1 MKMKFHR
8 RTVRGFTLV
17 ELLVV
22 ISIIGVLVGL
32 LLPAVQAAR
41 EAARRMSCGNNIR
54 QIAMGAINYEGAF
67 RSLPLNYSTVLD
79 PANTTSGFNQASW
92 MTMILPNIEQN
103 AIYQGF
109 NFSAAPFQIGSANM
123 INAAQSI
130 NLYRCP
136 SDVTPRDSVAG
147 RAASVTLNPE
157 TVYTRDGASTSYVGC
172 AGSNWAWGTPAIP
185 LYPSTVIY
193 NTAVDPTAVEF
204 RPDPFLVKN
213 SNAHG
218 NGNGIFFPG
227 YRGVKGVPTT
237 PGPEPFG
244 RASQT
249 LMAAIKDGASN
260 TIMIGESVGSFSR
273 FNWWYSAEGS
283 SATCA
288 ISPNA
293 SPRCALATTG
303 RKRLDLIACDADW
316 QNNYGFMS
324 EHSGGCQFALADGS
338 VRFIPDTIDTVAYRR
353 LGSMMDGGVVT
364 IPD

>member
-1 MKMKFHR
+1 MKFHR

-22 ISIIGVLVGL
+22 IAIIGVLVGL

-67 RSLPLNYSTVLD
+67 RSLPINYSTVVD
-79 PANTTSGFNQASW
+79 PTVTNAGLNQASW

-103 AIYQGF
+103 AIYQQ
-109 NFSAAPFQIGSANM
+109 FSFSLAPFAGTNLQ
-123 INAAQSI
+123 NASQTI

-136 SDVTPRDSVAG
+136 SDVTPRDAVGG
-147 RAASVTLNPE
+147 RAGSTTLNPE
-157 TVYTRDGASTSYVGC
+157 TLYTRDAAATSYVGC
-172 AGSNWAWGTPAIP
+172 SGSNWAWGAYDTRLI
-185 LYPSTVIY
+185 L
-193 NTAVDPTAVEF
+193 EF
-204 RPDPFLVKN
+204 NMDPFLVRN
-213 SNAHG
+213 GNAHG

-227 YRGVKGVPTT
+227 YRGTKGVPTT

-244 RASQT
+244 RACQT
-249 LMAAIKDGASN
+249 LMASIKDGTSN
-260 TIMIGESVGSFSR
+260 TIMVGESVGSFSR

-288 ISPNA
+288 INPNA
-293 SPRCALATTG
+293 SPRCSLATTG

>member
-1 MKMKFHR
+1 MKFHR

-22 ISIIGVLVGL
+22 IAIIGVLVGL

-67 RSLPLNYSTVLD
+67 RSLPLNYSTID
-79 PANTTSGFNQASW
+79 PTVAGAGQNQASW

-103 AIYQGF
+103 AIYQQ
-109 NFSAAPFQIGSANM
+109 FSFSFPPFAPTNLQAASQT
-123 INAAQSI
+123 I

-136 SDVTPRDSVAG
+136 SDVTPRDSVG
-147 RAASVTLNPE
+147 SRTASRTLNP
-157 TVYTRDGASTSYVGC
+157 ASFYDVEAATTSYVGC
-172 AGSNWAWGTPAIP
+172 AGANWAWGTAP
-185 LYPSTVIY
+185 LPGSPYPSTVIY
-193 NTAVDPTAVEF
+193 NTALDPTAVEF
-204 RPDPFLVKN
+204 RPDPFLFKN

-227 YRGVKGVPTT
+227 YQGVKGVPTT
-237 PGPEPFG
+237 PGPERNG
-244 RASQT
+244 RACQT
-249 LMAAIKDGASN
+249 LMASIKDGTSN
-260 TIMIGESVGSFSR
+260 TIMVGESVGSFSR

-293 SPRCALATTG
+293 GPRCADGMTG
-303 RKRLDLIACDADW
+303 RKRLDLIACDYDW

>member
-1 MKMKFHR
+1 MKFHR
-8 RTVRGFTLV
+8 RPVRGFTLV

-22 ISIIGVLVGL
+22 IAIIGVLVGL

-109 NFSAAPFQIGSANM
+109 NFSRAPFEVGNPQNLNID
-123 INAAQSI
+123 NAAQTI

-136 SDVTPRDSVAG
+136 SDVTPRDAVAG
-147 RAASVTLNPE
+147 RASSVTLNPE
-157 TVYTRDGASTSYVGC
+157 TVYTRDGATTSYVGC
-172 AGSNWAWGTPAIP
+172 AGSNWLWGAYDTRSF
-185 LYPSTVIY
+185 L
-193 NTAVDPTAVEF
+193 EF
-204 RPDPFLVKN
+204 NMDPFLVRN
-213 SNAHG
+213 GNAHG

-237 PGPEPFG
+237 PGPEPSG
-244 RASQT
+244 RACQT
-249 LMAAIKDGASN
+249 LMASIKDGTSN
-260 TIMIGESVGSFSR
+260 TIMVGESVGSFSR

-288 ISPNA
+288 INPNA
-293 SPRCALATTG
+293 SPRCAAATTG

-338 VRFIPDTIDTVAYRR
+338 VRFIPDTIDTLAYRR
-353 LGSMMDGGVVT
+353 LGSMMDGGVVS

>member
-54 QIAMGAINYEGAF
+54 QIALGAINYEGAF
-67 RSLPLNYSTVLD
+67 RSLPLNYSTID
-79 PANTTSGFNQASW
+79 PTVAGAGQNQASW

-103 AIYQGF
+103 AIYQQ
-109 NFSAAPFQIGSANM
+109 FSFSLAPFAGTNLQ
-123 INAAQSI
+123 NASQTI

-136 SDVTPRDSVAG
+136 SDVTPRDSVG
-147 RAASVTLNPE
+147 NRTGSRTLNPE
-157 TVYTRDGASTSYVGC
+157 SFYFVDAATTSYVGC
-172 AGSNWAWGTPAIP
+172 AGSNWAWGTPPIP
-185 LYPSTVIY
+185 PHTVVY
-193 NTAVDPTAVEF
+193 NTATDPEF
-204 RPDPFLVKN
+204 RVDPFLIKN
-213 SNAHG
+213 GNAYG

-227 YRGVKGVPTT
+227 YRGVKGLPS
-237 PGPEPFG
+237 EPNG
-244 RASQT
+244 RACQT
-249 LMAAIKDGASN
+249 LMAAIKDGTSN

-293 SPRCALATTG
+293 NPRCALATTG